1 MFRTHLSRVLS
12 LLFLATIAFLFSGC
26 DGYREREVRIVVN
39 NRTQDRI
46 VVTVN
51 GESIREIGPGAEE
64 FRVRVPVVNNQW
76 NNNGNFSGPQARDRA
91 EVHVSALNVR
101 TQKSSVT
108 RTVFMRV
115 GEVESV
121 DFRPTDFLR

>member
-1 MFRTHLSRVLS
+1 
-12 LLFLATIAFLFSGC
+12 
-26 DGYREREVRIVVN
+26 VVN

-76 NNNGNFSGPQARDRA
+76 NNNGNILGPQARDRA